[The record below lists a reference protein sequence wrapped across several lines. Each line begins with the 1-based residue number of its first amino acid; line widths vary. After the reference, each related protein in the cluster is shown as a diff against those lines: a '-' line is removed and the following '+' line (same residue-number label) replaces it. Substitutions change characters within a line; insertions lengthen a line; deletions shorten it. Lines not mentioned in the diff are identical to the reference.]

1 MVRNATSATNLTS
14 KHRVVTKKHRTQ
26 YEMNPNV
33 DSKPSNVV
41 LMQER
46 DAFDF
51 ESMQNVLT
59 MTFQDVYARG
69 PVVSEDNVKNSKKKR
84 SSDDVAQESCRFCN
98 KKGKM
103 GFMNYEIDEF
113 IKKEYPF
120 AQRQDL
126 KGDFF
131 YIDRDMQTSFDR
143 VKAFCSDMYGTVTV
157 DNSLLG
163 KLECRFKFELIQFA
177 QCLEVHFCVFLH
189 PSNER
194 VMCVPA
200 FVSGNFLQYKMLID
214 DLKRFFIVTQD
225 WVEL

>member
-1 MVRNATSATNLTS
+1 MLRNATSLTS
-14 KHRVVTKKHRTQ
+14 THRA
-26 YEMNPNV
+26 MNPNIDV
-33 DSKPSNVV
+33 KFPNVFS
-41 LMQER
+41 MQKR
-46 DAFDF
+46 DVFDF
-51 ESMQNVLT
+51 ESMQSVLT
-59 MTFQDVYARG
+59 MTFQDAVIL
-69 PVVSEDNVKNSKKKR
+69 EEKKQNSNKKR
-84 SSDDVAQESCRFCN
+84 SSDDLPLENCRFCN

-103 GFMNYEIDEF
+103 GVMNYEIDEF

-131 YIDRDMQTSFDR
+131 YTDRDMQTSFDR
-143 VKAFCSDMYGTVTV
+143 LKAFCSDMYGTVTV
-157 DNSLLG
+157 DNSLHG
-163 KLECRFKFELIQFA
+163 KLECRFKFQLIPFA

-189 PSNER
+189 PLNER